1 MPFVLPLR
9 ASQQAVLTADRVSP
23 QFRATQIRK
32 RVAAL
37 CVCLAQKHNVRP
49 SKQEQ
54 DRIEQRLH
62 RDLPPASANLCKI
75 EFQLR
80 LETLV
85 RKIEDDLV
93 LVRCCCCFA
102 SLLLLSSFQNL
113 CRHDIIIRTQL
124 AREAGLSPAISNRSG
139 EATPNKSAQRL
150 DALEALLRL
159 LGGRVVVVPYSS
171 SGAAAAV

>member
-102 SLLLLSSFQNL
+102 SLLSSSLQNL

-124 AREAGLSPAISNRSG
+124 AREAGLSPAISNRSS

>member
-1 MPFVLPLR
+1 MPFALPLR

-23 QFRATQIRK
+23 QFCATQIRK

-37 CVCLAQKHNVRP
+37 CACLAQKHDVRP

-93 LVRCCCCFA
+93 LVRCCCFA
-102 SLLLLSSFQNL
+102 FIV
-113 CRHDIIIRTQL
+113 II
-124 AREAGLSPAISNRSG
+124 P
-139 EATPNKSAQRL
+139 KHM
-150 DALEALLRL
+150 
-159 LGGRVVVVPYSS
+159 SS
-171 SGAAAAV
+171 S